1 MEEARNE
8 RIDEKSAV
16 TELLLT
22 SHIFNQSEKLDT
34 DDLPPW
40 IRKHYWDGK
49 ERRVKKPILVTERD
63 IEAIYGFNEVRDIAK
78 SLPFIDYEEFS
89 SQLKLTVFDLG
100 ARWFARQENALE
112 RIRSNPV
119 LASFYESFDSFE
131 VSYVEAKAKNKPK
144 EASREWIQSLINEIS
159 QEKEAENMLRLVR
172 IVAPEDIRQK
182 LSELV
187 LTKEQ
192 EEEIEKISRAIQY
205 REYLKRIG
213 LLEIGKLLFV
223 GPPGTGKTSLARA
236 LSERLGLP
244 MVEVKLSQIADQYL
258 GETAKNIDRVFV
270 LAKRLSPCILF
281 IDEFDFVAKAR
292 STDEHAALKR
302 AVNTLLK
309 AIDEISLIE
318 DNVLLIGATNHP
330 TILDHAAWRR
340 FDDIVPFPL
349 PDQEMRKKILD
360 LIIREIQGEF
370 NTLEVAKMTEG
381 CTGSDLRLIVR
392 EAVLNALMT
401 ERTVLSQQDLLRAVE
416 EFDKRLNLKIDK

>member
-1 MEEARNE
+1 
-8 RIDEKSAV
+8 
-16 TELLLT
+16 
-22 SHIFNQSEKLDT
+22 
-34 DDLPPW
+34 
-40 IRKHYWDGK
+40 
-49 ERRVKKPILVTERD
+49 VTERD
-63 IEAIYGFNEVRDIAK
+63 IEAIYGFNEVRGIAK

-100 ARWFARQENALE
+100 AKWFARQENALDK
-112 RIRSNPV
+112 IKSNPI
-119 LASFYESFDSFE
+119 LASFYESFDSLE
-131 VSYVEAKAKNKPK
+131 VSYEEAKAKNKPK
-144 EASREWIQSLINEIS
+144 ETSREWIQSLIKEIS
-159 QEKEAENMLRLVR
+159 QEEGAENMLRLVR

-205 REYLKRIG
+205 RDYLKRIG

-270 LAKRLSPCILF
+270 LAKKLSPCILF

-309 AIDEISLIE
+309 AIDEISLVE
-318 DNVLLIGATNHP
+318 DGVLLIGATNHP

-370 NTLEVAKMTEG
+370 NTLEIAKMTEG
-381 CTGSDLRLIVR
+381 YTGSDLRLIVR
-392 EAVLNALMT
+392 EAVLNALLT
-401 ERTVLSQQDLLRAVE
+401 ERTVLSQKDLLRAVE
-416 EFDKRLNLKIDK
+416 EFDKRLNLKIDE